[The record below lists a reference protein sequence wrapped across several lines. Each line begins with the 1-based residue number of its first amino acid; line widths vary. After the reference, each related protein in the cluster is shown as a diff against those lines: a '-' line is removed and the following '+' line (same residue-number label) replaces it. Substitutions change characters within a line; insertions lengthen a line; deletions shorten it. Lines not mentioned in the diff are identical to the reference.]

1 MIPLTIDFSV
11 LYERAAL
18 ARFFPLVAHVAQYAA
33 SVCHVSSRDQPLPFL
48 SGLRKAS
55 LEPSVS
61 QAAKCIGEEE
71 QGNLELM
78 SILQE
83 ETEGWDATQTDC
95 RV

>member
-1 MIPLTIDFSV
+1 MN
-11 LYERAAL
+11 AL
-18 ARFFPLVAHVAQYAA
+18 RSPVSPARRVCC
-33 SVCHVSSRDQPLPFL
+33 SVCSVVCCVSSRDQPLPFL

-78 SILQE
+78 SVLQE

-95 RV
+95 TIWNCILYI